1 MIRYTAPNGAT
12 VEEEELFV
20 ESKGNE
26 RIIAQHLA
34 NAGYNVLLL
43 ASSSLASVKTPDAR
57 LQQADNLE
65 LAEFKSI
72 TEDAQNIPLAIQRQL
87 RNGKKQAAS
96 VIVYINNTRAT
107 SLHINQGVRVAL
119 FNDIALQELQKITII
134 SYDGRIETLTRKEL
148 NDGQRFSLP

>member
-72 TEDAQNIPLAIQRQL
+72 TEDA
-87 RNGKKQAAS
+87 
-96 VIVYINNTRAT
+96 
-107 SLHINQGVRVAL
+107 
-119 FNDIALQELQKITII
+119 
-134 SYDGRIETLTRKEL
+134 
-148 NDGQRFSLP
+148 

>member
-12 VEEEELFV
+12 VEEEELFA

-43 ASSSLASVKTPDAR
+43 ASSSLVSVKTPDAR

-87 RNGKKQAAS
+87 RNGKKQAAF

-107 SLHINQGVRVAL
+107 PLHINQGVRVAL